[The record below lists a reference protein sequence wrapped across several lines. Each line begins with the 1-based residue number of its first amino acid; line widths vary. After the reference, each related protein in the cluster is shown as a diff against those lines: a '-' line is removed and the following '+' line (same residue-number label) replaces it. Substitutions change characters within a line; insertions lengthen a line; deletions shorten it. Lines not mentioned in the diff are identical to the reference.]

1 MPDETNLPGLPATV
15 DLGAPAATI
24 EGDPLAFMQT
34 AAREAIES
42 VSKNAIVDETNKLKF
57 KTKVLSDLKIG
68 IDKMTE
74 IDKKFE
80 AKKAEEE
87 ANKPEG
93 EGGEEEDPFAD
104 IFGGEEGA
112 APDES
117 TQEKT
122 KVAGEFVSALKMY
135 KEQFLKKIRVKKES
149 MQKQKDEK
157 ALQNLLGKLDTI

>member
-1 MPDETNLPGLPATV
+1 MSDETNLPGLPSTV

-24 EGDPLAFMQT
+24 EGDPLAFMQK
-34 AAREAIES
+34 AARDAIES
-42 VSKNAIVDETNKLKF
+42 ISKNAIVDEPNKLEF
-57 KTKVLSDLKIG
+57 KKRILNNLKVS

-74 IDKKFE
+74 IDNKFA

-93 EGGEEEDPFAD
+93 EAAEEDPFSD
-104 IFGGEEGA
+104 IFGEEGS

-117 TQEKT
+117 VQEKT
-122 KVAGEFVSALKMY
+122 KVAQEFVSNLKLF
-135 KEQFLKKIRVKKES
+135 KEQFLRNIRIKKET

-157 ALQNLLGKLDTI
+157 ELENLLGKLNTI